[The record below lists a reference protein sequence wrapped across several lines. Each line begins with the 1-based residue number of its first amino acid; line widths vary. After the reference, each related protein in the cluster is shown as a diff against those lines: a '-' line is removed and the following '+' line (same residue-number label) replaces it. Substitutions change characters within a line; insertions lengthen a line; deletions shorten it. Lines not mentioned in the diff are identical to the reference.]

1 MEIYLSDEQDVPLPI
16 ESVRRLACTVL
27 EEEGL
32 PPGTEVGI
40 MFVTDEAM
48 AGYNRRFL
56 GKEGPTDVLALPLNP
71 ADAYDPAAHVS
82 EVDPPHSVGDVFI
95 APHYVHEHARE
106 IGADPG
112 HEVSL
117 MVTHGL
123 LHLLGYDH
131 VTESDADRM
140 EGRERVLLAMVGVE
154 RR

>member
-16 ESVRRLACTVL
+16 ESVRSLACTVL

-40 MFVTDEAM
+40 LFVTDEVM

-56 GKEGPTDVLALPLNP
+56 GKEGPTDVLALPLNS
-71 ADAYDPAAHVS
+71 ADGDDPGVHPRDG
-82 EVDPPHSVGDVFI
+82 DPPHSIGDVFV
-95 APHYVHEHARE
+95 APRFVHQQAGVL
-106 IGADPG
+106 GADPG

-117 MVTHGL
+117 MVAHGL

-131 VTESDADRM
+131 MTEAEAEIM

>member
-16 ESVRRLACTVL
+16 ESVRRLACIVL

-32 PPGTEVGI
+32 PPRTEVGI

-48 AGYNRRFL
+48 AGYNRRYL

-71 ADAYDPAAHVS
+71 SEGYDPAARTCES
-82 EVDPPHSVGDVFI
+82 GPPPSIGDVLV
-95 APHYVHEHARE
+95 APHYVHEQASSM
-106 IGADPG
+106 GADPG
-112 HEVSL
+112 HEISL

-131 VTESDADRM
+131 MTDVEADLM
-140 EGRERVLLAMVGVE
+140 EGRERALLAMVGME